1 MSTSAKRDNPFQ
13 EPLNFKPN
21 FSVEG
26 LLGKKWPT
34 HNLEIFEQVGKKIS
48 FNRTLPILI
57 RMRPKPPEVGFD
69 KSCRKHELAKIKLF
83 HEVVVAQSC
92 KWTCCTA
99 TYWLQKWL
107 SWPLQGSPP
116 LHIGVKWS
124 VGDMQIPVTSLDI
137 HYLPMNVQSRRSK
150 VEG

>member
-34 HNLEIFEQVGKKIS
+34 HNLGIFEQVGKKFRSIELFQS
-48 FNRTLPILI
+48 LLECGNAEIHLT
-57 RMRPKPPEVGFD
+57 PEVGFD

-83 HEVVVAQSC
+83 
-92 KWTCCTA
+92 
-99 TYWLQKWL
+99 
-107 SWPLQGSPP
+107 
-116 LHIGVKWS
+116 
-124 VGDMQIPVTSLDI
+124 
-137 HYLPMNVQSRRSK
+137 
-150 VEG
+150 